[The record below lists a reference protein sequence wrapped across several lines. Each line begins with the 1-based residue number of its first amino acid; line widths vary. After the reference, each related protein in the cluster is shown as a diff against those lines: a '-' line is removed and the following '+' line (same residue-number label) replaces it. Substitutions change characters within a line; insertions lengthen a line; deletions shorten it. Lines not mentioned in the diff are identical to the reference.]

1 MSGTLLVRGARQL
14 ITLRGPA
21 EPRRGAALKELS
33 IIRDGA
39 LLIEDGRIVE
49 VGLSRRVENLA
60 LVRRSQEIDATGH
73 VVMPGFVDCHTHLV
87 WGVPSLDDYEARIA
101 ADQEPAHTP
110 APTILAL
117 RNASAKRLES
127 RARQFVN
134 AMIRHGTTTLE
145 AKSGHGLDVRGE
157 LKILRVQATL
167 HRAPLDIASTFLT
180 PRSIPAAHA
189 SDPAGYISW
198 MCSELLPAICRRSFA
213 RFAGLRCGEQVFNM
227 EQSRR
232 YLEAARALGFQLK
245 IHAGQHPASDAV
257 RLAVEVGAA
266 SVDHLRDA
274 GPADVDLL
282 ARSNT
287 MAVLLPG
294 AAFRHSNEQI

>member
-39 LLIEDGRIVE
+39 LRI
-49 VGLSRRVENLA
+49 ENLA

-101 ADQEPAHTP
+101 ADQEPAHAP

-157 LKILRVQATL
+157 LKILRVQARL

-198 MCSELLPAICRRSFA
+198 M
-213 RFAGLRCGEQVFNM
+213 
-227 EQSRR
+227 
-232 YLEAARALGFQLK
+232 
-245 IHAGQHPASDAV
+245 
-257 RLAVEVGAA
+257 
-266 SVDHLRDA
+266 
-274 GPADVDLL
+274 
-282 ARSNT
+282 
-287 MAVLLPG
+287 
-294 AAFRHSNEQI
+294 

>member
-1 MSGTLLVRGARQL
+1 
-14 ITLRGPA
+14 
-21 EPRRGAALKELS
+21 

-134 AMIRHGTTTLE
+134 AMVRDGNTALG
-145 AKSGHGLDVRGE
+145 AKAGHGLHG
-157 LKILRVQATL
+157 
-167 HRAPLDIASTFLT
+167 
-180 PRSIPAAHA
+180 RSEFE
-189 SDPAGYISW
+189 DPAREGRAQWRAAGY
-198 MCSELLPAICRRSFA
+198 
-213 RFAGLRCGEQVFNM
+213 
-227 EQSRR
+227 
-232 YLEAARALGFQLK
+232 
-245 IHAGQHPASDAV
+245 
-257 RLAVEVGAA
+257 
-266 SVDHLRDA
+266 
-274 GPADVDLL
+274 
-282 ARSNT
+282 
-287 MAVLLPG
+287 
-294 AAFRHSNEQI
+294 